1 MKLVKSSVWVCVV
14 LSLGVLLTGCAKPPD
29 AEREAAKKAMES
41 ALSAGADKYAK
52 ADLEPASKNWESAES
67 QMKEKKYKE
76 AKEGYINAK
85 AGFEKA
91 AAAVAAGKKVIAD
104 QASASLTALQG
115 AWKNLEATAK
125 KVEKKLK
132 DKKEAWITDAKA
144 ISESLGKAKEMI
156 ANDPVGAKAKLDE
169 IKALVERW
177 NNTFKEMTAPAAK
190 SAPTPKKKK

>member
-1 MKLVKSSVWVCVV
+1 MKSVKSSVWVCVV

-29 AEREAAKKAMES
+29 AEREAAKKAMEL

-76 AKEGYINAK
+76 AKEGYINAMVFFK
-85 AGFEKA
+85 KA
-91 AAAVAAGKKVIAD
+91 AASVAKMKKFVAD

-115 AWKNLEATAK
+115 AWKNLEVKAK

-132 DKKEAWITDAKA
+132 DKKEAWTTDAKA
-144 ISESLGKAKEMI
+144 ISEGLGKAKEMI
-156 ANDPVGAKAKLDE
+156 ANDRVEEKPKLDE
-169 IKALVERW
+169 MKPLVER
-177 NNTFKEMTAPAAK
+177 
-190 SAPTPKKKK
+190 